1 MQTGRVRVVAA
12 PLVTNVVRGRQ
23 EPDRLLLL
31 IHGKG
36 ADEHDLEPLI
46 QHLDPE
52 GRFLTVLPRAPFPFL
67 SGYHWY
73 ETDGIPKG
81 GPEFLSSVDALD
93 DLLDSAC
100 AEHGFQR
107 SQAIV
112 AGFSQGCALTLALG
126 LRRSDRPRP
135 AGLLAMSGFL
145 PEREG
150 LEYDFSAA
158 PPVLVQHGTAD
169 PTITVD
175 YGRRAVAR
183 LGAEG
188 VPVVYREYAM
198 AHQVALES
206 VQDAM
211 AWLALVL
218 AGERPTEPVP
228 DFEGAAGAGA
238 AEAGAGAE
246 TEAAAEHGLVRA
258 VTSRTFESE
267 VLRSD
272 LPVIVDFWAPWCQ
285 PCLMVAPIVEQI
297 AAMRARSYRVVK
309 VNIDEEPAI
318 ADAYDVKS
326 IPMIALF
333 RGGRLERASLGAKP
347 RPALEAD
354 LGMLVIP

>member
-1 MQTGRVRVVAA
+1 
-12 PLVTNVVRGRQ
+12 VTNVVRGRQ
-23 EPDRLLLL
+23 EPDRLLIL

-36 ADEHDLEPLI
+36 ADEHDLESLVP
-46 QHLDPE
+46 HLDPE
-52 GRFLTVLPRAPFPFL
+52 GRFLTVLPRAPYPYM
-67 SGYHWY
+67 SGWHWY
-73 ETDGIPKG
+73 ESDGIPKG

-100 AEHGFQR
+100 AEHGFER
-107 SQAIV
+107 SQTIV

-145 PEREG
+145 PEPAG
-150 LEYDFSAA
+150 LEYDFSGV
-158 PPVLVQHGTAD
+158 PPVLVQLGTAD
-169 PTITVD
+169 PLITVD
-175 YGRRAVAR
+175 QGRRTVAR
-183 LGAEG
+183 LGAAG
-188 VPVVYREYAM
+188 VPVVYREYPM

-228 DFEGAAGAGA
+228 DFEGAGP
-238 AEAGAGAE
+238 EAGAGAGGKAVE
-246 TEAAAEHGLVRA
+246 DDGLVRA

-272 LPVIVDFWAPWCQ
+272 QPVIVDFWAPWCQ

-297 AAMRARSYRVVK
+297 AAMRAGSYRVVK